1 MQEFALTHVDLAR
14 LTGRSPTQVDAA
26 LDGFSVPPLRYREL
40 TDDESARIAER
51 VDAVIRDETLRRSGE
66 DDPAVW
72 NRGWGEV
79 ATQLKNRSITRDALR
94 PQYFRGEPTCRLF
107 GRYIRPL
114 APEFEYEAG
123 LALRRIVFDEFL
135 RDAKTIVEFGCG
147 TGINLLLL
155 SEQFPEAR
163 LTGTDWAPVCAEI
176 LGEIAR
182 QTGRRISG
190 EVFNMLNAT
199 GWEGP
204 TESGAALMTVH
215 AMEQL
220 GSNWQSFLDFLI
232 ARRPALCLHIEPIL
246 EHYDERSS
254 FDARARRYHLK
265 RGYLQGFLPEVLAL
279 CKEGKADLIGSRRV
293 RFGGLYH
300 EAYSILAWRPK
311 A

>member
-1 MQEFALTHVDLAR
+1 
-14 LTGRSPTQVDAA
+14 
-26 LDGFSVPPLRYREL
+26 
-40 TDDESARIAER
+40 
-51 VDAVIRDETLRRSGE
+51 
-66 DDPAVW
+66 
-72 NRGWGEV
+72 
-79 ATQLKNRSITRDALR
+79 
-94 PQYFRGEPTCRLF
+94 
-107 GRYIRPL
+107 
-114 APEFEYEAG
+114 
-123 LALRRIVFDEFL
+123 
-135 RDAKTIVEFGCG
+135 
-147 TGINLLLL
+147 
-155 SEQFPEAR
+155 
-163 LTGTDWAPVCAEI
+163 
-176 LGEIAR
+176 
-182 QTGRRISG
+182 
-190 EVFNMLNAT
+190 
-199 GWEGP
+199 
-204 TESGAALMTVH
+204 MTVH